1 MSTRTKSSLRTEGAS
16 RIQKTGKAAVVV
28 EEELGAGIDVQY
40 NPEIINNVLKDLE
53 IQVNSK
59 CTQIQK
65 DADFMCTSIK
75 QAFHLELIKLPN
87 QVKTMSLARFRSEF
101 GESLEAVTRGA
112 IKGSVSGSRE
122 NSNTGNRLHS
132 ASSSSSS
139 SSKGSTGGLHHKGG
153 NSSAVYSTPSG
164 AKSRVAQT
172 PGTAA
177 RRPRQGEVLLSA
189 NGSPLGAYDTAEGTA
204 VKGRSSGAVSAAQPA
219 QTPSRHMLE
228 SAVPPTPGTVHVP
241 LTNGEVV
248 VVDMQDSEGMDD
260 ESIASMSNTTKLDA
274 LAKMQA
280 MMANMQSLM
289 EKLQK

>member
-1 MSTRTKSSLRTEGAS
+1 MSTRTKSSVKMAGAS
-16 RIQKTGKAAVVV
+16 QIRKNDKTVVAV

-40 NPEIINNVLKDLE
+40 NPEIINSVLKDLE
-53 IQVNSK
+53 LQVNSK

-87 QVKTMSLARFRSEF
+87 QVKSMSLARFRSEF

-112 IKGSVSGSRE
+112 IKGSVSSSRE
-122 NSNTGNRLHS
+122 NSNTGNRLQS
-132 ASSSSSS
+132 ASSSS
-139 SSKGSTGGLHHKGG
+139 SSKGSMGGGHCKT
-153 NSSAVYSTPSG
+153 SSGSAAYSTPSG
-164 AKSRVAQT
+164 AKGRVAQT

-177 RRPRQGEVLLSA
+177 RRPRQGEALLSA
-189 NGSPLGAYDTAEGTA
+189 NGSPLGAYDVAAAGTA
-204 VKGRSSGAVSAAQPA
+204 IKSKTGQGST
-219 QTPSRHMLE
+219 QTPSHGMPRA
-228 SAVPPTPGTVHVP
+228 AVPPTPGTMHMP
-241 LTNGEVV
+241 LSSGEVV
-248 VVDMQDSEGMDD
+248 VVDMQNSADIDD
-260 ESIASMSNTTKLDA
+260 EAIASMSISTKLDA